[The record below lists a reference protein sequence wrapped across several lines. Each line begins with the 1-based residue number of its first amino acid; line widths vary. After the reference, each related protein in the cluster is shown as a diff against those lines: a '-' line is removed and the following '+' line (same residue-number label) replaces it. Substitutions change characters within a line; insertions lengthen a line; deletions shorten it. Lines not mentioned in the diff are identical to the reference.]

1 MLKTF
6 FSKKKLY
13 SSKVPESEWV
23 MEGEVYTITRVVRMG
38 LQDNKFGVLLKEVQ
52 LSSSSFPYELYDAER
67 FLPIDLLSQVFEE
80 TRETVKEADLELI

>member
-1 MLKTF
+1 MRAICIDA
-6 FSKKKLY
+6 SNRP
-13 SSKVPESEWV
+13 SKVPESEWV
-23 MEGEVYTITRVVRMG
+23 IEGEVYTITRVVRMG

-67 FLPIDLLSQVFEE
+67 FLPIDLLSQAFEE

>member
-1 MLKTF
+1 MRAICIDA
-6 FSKKKLY
+6 SNRP
-13 SSKVPESEWV
+13 SKVPESEWV

>member
-1 MLKTF
+1 MRAICIDASNKPNKIP
-6 FSKKKLY
+6 SN
-13 SSKVPESEWV
+13 EWV
-23 MEGEVYTITRVVRMG
+23 VEGEVYTITRVVRMG

-80 TRETVKEADLELI
+80 TQETVKEADLELI